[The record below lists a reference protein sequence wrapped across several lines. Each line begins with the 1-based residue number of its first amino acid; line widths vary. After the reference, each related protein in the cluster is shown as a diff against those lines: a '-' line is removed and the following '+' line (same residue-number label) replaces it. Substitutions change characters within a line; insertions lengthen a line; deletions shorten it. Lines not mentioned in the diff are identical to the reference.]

1 MAKIAIMGF
10 GTVGSGVLEVC
21 RRNAASIARRAGE
34 PVEVKYILHL
44 SCYDVL
50 LGDEPLVTDVTEQ
63 PAQPAEPG
71 ILLCF
76 SQAGEG
82 VWDIA
87 KRYRVSC
94 DSLKRMNPDLQDGVA
109 GQQVILWHRQG

>member
-1 MAKIAIMGF
+1 MQLTPSNIELTGI
-10 GTVGSGVLEVC
+10 TSD
-21 RRNAASIARRAGE
+21 R
-34 PVEVKYILHL
+34 VEVKYILHL

>member
-1 MAKIAIMGF
+1 M
-10 GTVGSGVLEVC
+10 
-21 RRNAASIARRAGE
+21 
-34 PVEVKYILHL
+34 
-44 SCYDVL
+44 
-50 LGDEPLVTDVTEQ
+50 TDVTEQ